1 MAVISQSRVT
11 GDVEGGAPA
20 GLSVKPGVVLRPQLL
35 EPEIEEAAWG
45 SRDVLPWLLELP
57 NPQQR
62 PQAWVHYRPVG
73 AGSAPGGLRVVAVDT
88 PYPLGVRPT
97 AAQALAGFQA
107 EEQAGLAVDAA
118 QRLFPDAV
126 GGAVSMVA
134 LTPMVLLAGHR
145 PLAEVGALINLLGLR
160 ALAPWVTRLMTEG
173 EPARQALWQ
182 RLLSLPAGEVRQL
195 VQAALPSISV
205 HRHPAL
211 LEAGR
216 LALQFP
222 GDAMALAPLLMPMVC
237 LAPGEACTVPA
248 GMLHACLRG
257 TAVLVGAAGP
267 TRLQAGLSSQ
277 YRDPAQLLACVDW
290 TSGAPAV
297 SALSPCHDGLGAA
310 WQTPGWEIRLWQPEG
325 HAIAIGEP
333 ACAAEASGA
342 PVGGE
347 WLLGLRGQAEIADK
361 QNTWLLGCGQGLWL
375 PTQPGRYH
383 LCGRGRVLG
392 IRQTGQAG

>member
-20 GLSVKPGVVLRPQLL
+20 GLPVKPGVVLRPQLL

-160 ALAPWVTRLMTEG
+160 ALAPWVTRLVTEG
-173 EPARQALWQ
+173 EPAKISEIHVVGNKAFSESTLKK
-182 RLLSLPAGEVRQL
+182 QL
-195 VQAALPSISV
+195 DLDT
-205 HRHPAL
+205 
-211 LEAGR
+211 G
-216 LALQFP
+216 
-222 GDAMALAPLLMPMVC
+222 
-237 LAPGEACTVPA
+237 
-248 GMLHACLRG
+248 
-257 TAVLVGAAGP
+257 
-267 TRLQAGLSSQ
+267 
-277 YRDPAQLLACVDW
+277 
-290 TSGAPAV
+290 
-297 SALSPCHDGLGAA
+297 
-310 WQTPGWEIRLWQPEG
+310 GWMSWYTKSDRYARSKLN
-325 HAIAIGEP
+325 
-333 ACAAEASGA
+333 
-342 PVGGE
+342 
-347 WLLGLRGQAEIADK
+347 AD
-361 QNTWLLGCGQGLWL
+361 N
-375 PTQPGRYH
+375 
-383 LCGRGRVLG
+383 
-392 IRQTGQAG
+392 